1 MCNEIGAAATCS
13 YMFVKKNKKEEEEFI
28 IERFPSS
35 TEGDETQ
42 YIATESYTNEGF
54 QPLKSAGMQNSD

>member
-13 YMFVKKNKKEEEEFI
+13 YMFVKKKEEEEEFI

-54 QPLKSAGMQNSD
+54 HP

>member
-1 MCNEIGAAATCS
+1 MCNEIRAAATCS
-13 YMFVKKNKKEEEEFI
+13 YMFVKKEEEEEEEFI
-28 IERFPSS
+28 IERFRIPSS

-54 QPLKSAGMQNSD
+54 HP

>member
-1 MCNEIGAAATCS
+1 MSRAMCNEIGAAATSS

-54 QPLKSAGMQNSD
+54 HP